1 MMQYQYLRHFP
12 SFVIDIFGNAIHL
25 FVARCPEDGR
35 RVDLRNALAE
45 RGQATTALHVLK
57 TMNRHKAK
65 DRRLIEFA
73 ERKNVND
80 AAYTGAV

>member
-65 DRRLIEFA
+65 DRRLFLHNL
-73 ERKNVND
+73 ERGQ
-80 AAYTGAV
+80 TGTR